1 MVSAV
6 REANK
11 IQNFIVGE
19 FLKYVIFVVVD
30 LKLISNHRVGLGK
43 CHFFAPGKYPLH
55 TQNMMQSFIV
65 WILKIFSPFTERIQ
79 VSFTTKTIE
88 SGKENEENIW
98 HSLPSKSFTYQPIKC
113 FLSLA
118 VVCIWGHNTTPG
130 KSEIVCHFWMCKNM
144 LYSWLMTELCSC
156 LSDLWKPHLQYFCHK
171 RFHYKFHTAATAQ
184 TS

>member
-144 LYSWLMTELCSC
+144 LYILVSAISENPTCNISVTKDFITNFILLPQPKLPKCSV
-156 LSDLWKPHLQYFCHK
+156 
-171 RFHYKFHTAATAQ
+171 
-184 TS
+184 